1 MENKEVEERIEN
13 YKRRYLNEPRIDIMK
28 YVNKETKEIFNR
40 LGIVIENKLYTEYE
54 YDLIDEKVLEY
65 YVDETDPTYVPPKL
79 LSEKNVS
86 KEEYDNVLEVFS
98 KIVEEYN
105 L

>member
-1 MENKEVEERIEN
+1 MKNKEVEERIET
-13 YKRRYLNEPRIDIMK
+13 YRKKYLNEPRINIMK
-28 YVNKETKEIFNR
+28 YLNDETKEIFNK
-40 LGIVIENKLYTEYE
+40 LEILIEDKLYTEYE

-65 YVDETDPTYVPPKL
+65 YSDETDSTYVPPKS

-86 KEEYDNVLEVFS
+86 NKEYEEVLNVFS
-98 KIVEEYN
+98 KIVEDYN